1 MWRQHLP
8 GLLKKA
14 RPPRGA
20 VQNVTVLGEAAVPSA
35 AQGMLGLGPKFC
47 VPPQLDRTEL
57 LSLVRSTAARAK
69 DEDSER
75 VIHDGVDCLIR
86 DDKKC
91 GPSHR
96 KLDHVVSSL
105 KEAELNLLQSDK
117 EGGFVIATRSVYSE
131 KAQLALSGH
140 FKEVPHVNPAKEKTR
155 AANLCQG
162 LGLSKLASSVK
173 TSKLNTLSVFFSAK
187 THKQECPFRVIVSER
202 GTWQR
207 LLGGYLQKSL
217 ALLRLDDPY
226 LIRRPHE
233 VSSYFESECPR
244 NVSAF
249 SVDVRDLYYSL
260 PKNLLCEEVSEC
272 IDRHGAVKFQNSCGV
287 NVSHFL
293 ELLRFYLQS
302 TFISHDNRLMVQK
315 EGICIGSCL
324 APVLSDLLMARFD
337 RSLMDNLD
345 QTLTLKVFRYVDDY
359 LIIFNLDK
367 RHPRKLS
374 ELIFDVFKTQLQPLN
389 LTNEL
394 PVDCKIR
401 FLDMHFSFTPNH
413 VCWSYEPRSKKALL
427 PYSSAH
433 SKLVK
438 QGIANSC
445 LKSALTRSCKHV
457 VESSFLRQVDR
468 LIDAGFPN
476 AFIMSVAERLVRDLK
491 KKPNVDSDQP
501 EKKEKEKLAV
511 IPYIH
516 RVSHNVKRVA
526 KKAGV
531 KVVFSAPNKLSG
543 LCKRVNAEGNK
554 KPSCTKNHARKF
566 VKCCVN
572 VVYEIPFS
580 PCGRCYVGQT
590 GRCIN
595 DRLREHANTLKGV
608 PTSHLSDHCRQCG
621 CKPLFEKCE
630 IIKKYRDQ
638 RTREISEAHRIQ
650 KLGDTCVSAPSLALL
665 SKEISYLSEPL
676 A

>member
-1 MWRQHLP
+1 MIFVALSWLYMARTGLHESSVFHLP
-8 GLLKKA
+8 NA
-14 RPPRGA
+14 F
-20 VQNVTVLGEAAVPSA
+20 S
-35 AQGMLGLGPKFC
+35 C
-47 VPPQLDRTEL
+47 VASQANSCFEDSQLDRGW
-57 LSLVRSTAARAK
+57 R
-69 DEDSER
+69 DSAMFGANDRE
-75 VIHDGVDCLIR
+75 
-86 DDKKC
+86 KKTD
-91 GPSHR
+91 S
-96 KLDHVVSSL
+96 VF
-105 KEAELNLLQSDK
+105 NLLVFTEDASFDRPSPWQSY
-117 EGGFVIATRSVYSE
+117 SV
-131 KAQLALSGH
+131 
-140 FKEVPHVNPAKEKTR
+140 
-155 AANLCQG
+155 
-162 LGLSKLASSVK
+162 
-173 TSKLNTLSVFFSAK
+173 
-187 THKQECPFRVIVSER
+187 
-202 GTWQR
+202 
-207 LLGGYLQKSL
+207 
-217 ALLRLDDPY
+217 
-226 LIRRPHE
+226 
-233 VSSYFESECPR
+233 R

-345 QTLTLKVFRYVDDY
+345 QTLTLKVFRYVDNY

-531 KVVFSAPNKLSG
+531 KVVFSAPNKLSV

-595 DRLREHANTLKGV
+595 DRLREHANTALMKSLLDKYLPVHPKTPLPPYSRQPNLKLDEDIYIYEVKAALQTIRRNTAPGV
-608 PTSHLSDHCRQCG
+608 DGITNKLLANLDYDSIIELTTHLNTAWRSGQLPEDW
-621 CKPLFEKCE
+621 KTAE
-630 IIKKYRDQ
+630 
-638 RTREISEAHRIQ
+638 
-650 KLGDTCVSAPSLALL
+650 PS
-665 SKEISYLSEPL
+665 
-676 A
+676 